1 VSVLDGTAGTLI
13 HVQGRGVLLATG
25 GLGRVFEN
33 TTNPDVATGDG
44 VACAFR
50 AGAAISDIEFVQF
63 HPTALYVPSAPR
75 FLLSEALR
83 GEGAYLRNASGDRFM
98 ERYHPLKELAPR
110 DVVSRSIVMEMRNSG
125 DDSAFLD
132 LTHLPAGFVKS
143 SFPRVYETCLLYG
156 VDLETMPAPV
166 RPAAHYAMG
175 GVRTD
180 LFGSTN
186 VPRLF
191 AAGEVACT
199 GVHGANRLASNSLL
213 EAVVFGGRAGTAM
226 ATLEALPPASA
237 STFETVTP
245 LIPSIGERELR
256 AVAWNSCGILRSGPE
271 LAAADVKLR
280 SRNMEGVS
288 APSRSE
294 FELRNIHQVAR
305 LISAAALARE
315 ESRGGHYRTDF
326 PAKAPLFK
334 KHSLIL
340 RGVGRDGDDVRFV

>member
-1 VSVLDGTAGTLI
+1 
-13 HVQGRGVLLATG
+13 
-25 GLGRVFEN
+25 
-33 TTNPDVATGDG
+33 
-44 VACAFR
+44 
-50 AGAAISDIEFVQF
+50 
-63 HPTALYVPSAPR
+63 
-75 FLLSEALR
+75 
-83 GEGAYLRNASGDRFM
+83 
-98 ERYHPLKELAPR
+98 
-110 DVVSRSIVMEMRNSG
+110 
-125 DDSAFLD
+125 
-132 LTHLPAGFVKS
+132 
-143 SFPRVYETCLLYG
+143 
-156 VDLETMPAPV
+156 
-166 RPAAHYAMG
+166 
-175 GVRTD
+175 
-180 LFGSTN
+180 
-186 VPRLF
+186 
-191 AAGEVACT
+191 
-199 GVHGANRLASNSLL
+199 LASNSLL
-213 EAVVFGGRAGTAM
+213 EAVVFGGRAGAAM